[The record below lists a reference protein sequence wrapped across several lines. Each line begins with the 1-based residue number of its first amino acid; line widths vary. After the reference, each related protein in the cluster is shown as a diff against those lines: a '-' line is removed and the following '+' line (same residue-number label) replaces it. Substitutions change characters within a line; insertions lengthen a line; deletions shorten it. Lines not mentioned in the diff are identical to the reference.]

1 METVEEKRKA
11 STDKMFGRIRILIIV
26 LIVIGEVINVQYFLF
41 KPNWILETLL
51 NVLVASYL
59 LMFTIQYFK
68 KDWKKS
74 FLFAMFC
81 VLITVTNV
89 LILFLG

>member
-1 METVEEKRKA
+1 METVKEERKA

-41 KPNWILETLL
+41 KPNWMLETLL

-59 LMFTIQYFK
+59 LMFTIQYFY
-68 KDWKKS
+68 KDRKKS
-74 FLFAMFC
+74 LLFAMF
-81 VLITVTNV
+81 
-89 LILFLG
+89 